1 MDMRI
6 NEWRKLK
13 FFDPGTVLPQ
23 LRVIQLQIANS
34 TLEEKVK
41 NLRTQALKQHRQ
53 GWEAAIFCY
62 GMGKMLG
69 VQIYVTPYETS
80 DYDAVAVRGEGDT
93 QYFTPI
99 QIKEVVPKYLNPGT
113 DINKEIAKLTR
124 YPVSNNTVVA
134 IHVARAGRL
143 DLSLIKVPRLNIG
156 SLWLF
161 GASAPDQSKW
171 FIAGDL
177 LDNPRIFEF
186 EYPIV

>member
-1 MDMRI
+1 MDIRI

-13 FFDPGTVLPQ
+13 FVDPEKALPQ
-23 LRVIQLQIANS
+23 LRMIQLQLTNS
-34 TLEEKVK
+34 TLEDKIK
-41 NLRTQALKQHRQ
+41 NLRTRALRQHRE

-62 GMGKMLG
+62 GMGKMIG
-69 VQIYVTPYETS
+69 VRIYVTPYEAS
-80 DYDAVAVRGEGDT
+80 DYDAVAVRGEGDA

-99 QIKEVVPKYLNPGT
+99 QIKEVVPSDLNPGT
-113 DINKEIAKLTR
+113 DINKEIAKLSR
-124 YPVSNNTVVA
+124 YPVSNDTIVA

-143 DLSLIKVPRLNIG
+143 DLSLIEVPRLNIG
-156 SLWLF
+156 ALWLF
-161 GASAPDQSKW
+161 GACAPNQSKW